1 MELLSQILVYLVPG
15 IIIFLTTY
23 LVIRAFLDR
32 EQNIRLLEYRQAN
45 LRESLPV
52 RLQAYE
58 RLTLFIERISLNN
71 LLPRIRKADMTVSDF
86 RTALISNIRMEY
98 EHNLSQQIYVSN
110 DSWAMIRAAKEEI
123 ISMIN
128 QQSLEL
134 RPDAS
139 SIELSK
145 KIIGILADSEE
156 ETPGTKA
163 INQLK
168 KDVMRLYER

>member
-1 MELLSQILVYLVPG
+1 METFTQILVYLVPG

-32 EQNIRLLEYRQAN
+32 EYNLRLLEYRQTN
-45 LRESLPV
+45 MRESLPM

-58 RLTLFIERISLNN
+58 RLTLFMERIALNN
-71 LLPRIRKADMTVSDF
+71 LLPRIRKQEMSVSEF
-86 RTALISNIRMEY
+86 RSALISNIRIEY

-110 DSWAMIRAAKEEI
+110 DSWAMIKVAKEEI
-123 ISMIN
+123 IGMIN
-128 QQSLEL
+128 QQALEL
-134 RPDAS
+134 RPDAD

-145 KIIGILADSEE
+145 KIIGVLADSEE
-156 ETPGTKA
+156 DSPGAKA

-168 KDVMRLYER
+168 KDAMLLYER

>member
-1 MELLSQILVYLVPG
+1 MDLLSQILIYLVPG

-23 LVIRAFLDR
+23 LVMRAFLDR
-32 EQNIRLLEYRQAN
+32 EQNLRLLEYRQAN

-58 RLTLFIERISLNN
+58 RLTLFIERIALNN
-71 LLPRIRKADMTVSDF
+71 LLPRIRKSEMTVSEF

-110 DSWAMIRAAKEEI
+110 ESWAMIRAAKEEI
-123 ISMIN
+123 ISLIN
-128 QQSLEL
+128 QQALEL
-134 RPDAS
+134 RPDAG

-145 KIIGILADSEE
+145 KIIGVLADSEE
-156 ETPGTKA
+156 DTPGSRA
-163 INQLK
+163 IAQLK
-168 KDVMRLYER
+168 KDVMLLYER

>member
-1 MELLSQILVYLVPG
+1 M
-15 IIIFLTTY
+15 
-23 LVIRAFLDR
+23 
-32 EQNIRLLEYRQAN
+32 
-45 LRESLPV
+45 

-58 RLTLFIERISLNN
+58 RLTLFIERIALNN
-71 LLPRIRKADMTVSDF
+71 LLPRIRKAEMTVSDF

-145 KIIGILADSEE
+145 KL
-156 ETPGTKA
+156 
-163 INQLK
+163 
-168 KDVMRLYER
+168 